1 MPTSVDGFPTKS
13 IKSKHSYKNQ
23 NKHSDGRSNV
33 MFCVY
38 FLDVYLQEAV
48 VDAQNETAATL
59 GYREEDADTQG
70 QFITFYFKL

>member
-1 MPTSVDGFPTKS
+1 
-13 IKSKHSYKNQ
+13 
-23 NKHSDGRSNV
+23 